1 MECPFC
7 ARLGTTS
14 PGLPSNVYA
23 TALEDAFPVNPGHAL
38 IVPRRHAEDLF
49 TLTKDE
55 HRALWE
61 LVPAVKA
68 FIEERHQPDAYTI
81 GLNAGAAAG
90 QTVPHVHLHV
100 IPRYKGDVADP
111 RGGVRLVVP
120 ARARYWEGRA

>member
-7 ARLGTTS
+7 VQLGISTS
-14 PGLPSNVYA
+14 GLPSNEVA
-23 TALEDAFPVNPGHAL
+23 AALTDAFPANPGHML

-55 HRALWE
+55 HRALWD

-68 FIEERHQPDAYTI
+68 SIEERHQPDGYTI
-81 GLNAGAAAG
+81 GLNAGVAAG
-90 QTVPHVHLHV
+90 QTVAHVHLHV

-111 RGGVRLVVP
+111 RGGVRLVIP
-120 ARARYWEGRA
+120 DRAKYWEGRA